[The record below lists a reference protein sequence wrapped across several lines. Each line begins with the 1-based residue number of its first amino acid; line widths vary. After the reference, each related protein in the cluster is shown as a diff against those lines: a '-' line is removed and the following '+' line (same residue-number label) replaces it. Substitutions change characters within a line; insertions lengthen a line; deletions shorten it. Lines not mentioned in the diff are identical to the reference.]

1 VKRAIVRTILLLLL
15 LTSGAFGQR
24 LTNLHSTSAGL
35 SKYTSVA
42 RQSPVLPQPTGKF
55 GIGRVGF
62 DWVDQKRP
70 EPLSSQPD
78 AHRELMVYLW
88 YPTAPNRDNSAR
100 GTYLPGA
107 KDIERAS
114 GSTRIKE
121 QIFGHFWPLVVSG
134 EITSHAKENAAPA
147 KSKQPFPVIL
157 FSHGGSWTSFGY
169 TALIEDLVSHGYV
182 VAAIEHTY
190 EAAAVVFADGRVISY
205 SEENVRRME
214 KPPGASY
221 DEMVENAMS
230 WIRAVDDVFA
240 ADQRFALDQLVQLN
254 RGNNK
259 AQRFAGQFDLSNVA
273 AMGHSMGG
281 QASMR
286 TCQLDERI
294 KACVSLDGGSVDG
307 VLIRYPQAAA
317 PRQPMLYIEVPFMP
331 LSEER
336 LRQLHQTKEEWTQD
350 WRARVQ
356 TQLGQCPGG
365 SYYALLTSLQLSHLS
380 FSDQPLL
387 AAEGPTARQESLHH
401 LQLIEKVIRTFTDK
415 YLKGRS
421 GHWIDQGSRTNGE
434 VLVQHFGVS
443 QHPPGA
449 AH

>member
-1 VKRAIVRTILLLLL
+1 VKRAIARTILLLLL
-15 LTSGAFGQR
+15 TNGAFGQR
-24 LTNLHSTSAGL
+24 LTKLRSTSTGPP
-35 SKYTSVA
+35 KYTSVA
-42 RQSPVLPQPTGKF
+42 QEAPVLPQPSGKF
-55 GIGRVGF
+55 GIGRVVF

-70 EPLSSQPD
+70 EPLSGQPN

-107 KDIERAS
+107 KDIERAP

-190 EAAAVVFADGRVISY
+190 EAAAVVFADGKVISY

-230 WIRAVDDVFA
+230 WIRARDDVFA
-240 ADQRFALDQLVQLN
+240 ADQRCALDQLVQLN
-254 RGNNK
+254 RGNEK
-259 AQRFAGQFDLSNVA
+259 SRFAGQLDLRNVA
-273 AMGHSMGG
+273 AMGLSRERPGSAVMTDTATAGTT
-281 QASMR
+281 AA
-286 TCQLDERI
+286 DEAAGVFSSSSFNVFSIR
-294 KACVSLDGGSVDG
+294 AVSLPPGT
-307 VLIRYPQAAA
+307 Q
-317 PRQPMLYIEVPFMP
+317 
-331 LSEER
+331 R
-336 LRQLHQTKEEWTQD
+336 LR
-350 WRARVQ
+350 R
-356 TQLGQCPGG
+356 
-365 SYYALLTSLQLSHLS
+365 SSALPAMAS
-380 FSDQPLL
+380 
-387 AAEGPTARQESLHH
+387 E
-401 LQLIEKVIRTFTDK
+401 
-415 YLKGRS
+415 
-421 GHWIDQGSRTNGE
+421 
-434 VLVQHFGVS
+434 
-443 QHPPGA
+443 
-449 AH
+449 

>member
-1 VKRAIVRTILLLLL
+1 MKPAIARTILLLL

-24 LTNLHSTSAGL
+24 LTKLRSTSADL
-35 SKYTSVA
+35 SRYTQVT
-42 RQSPVLPQPTGKF
+42 RQAPLLPQPSGKF

-70 EPLSSQPD
+70 EPLSSQPN

-88 YPTAPNRDNSAR
+88 YPTARNRDNSAR
-100 GTYLPGA
+100 GTYFPGA
-107 KDIERAS
+107 RDIDRAP
-114 GSTRIKE
+114 GSTRKE
-121 QIFGHFWPLVVSG
+121 QAFGYFWSLVVSG
-134 EITSHAKENAAPA
+134 EITSHAKENAALA
-147 KSKQPFPVIL
+147 QSKNPFPVIL

-169 TALIEDLVSHGYV
+169 TGLIEDLVSHGYV

-190 EAAAVVFADGRVISY
+190 EAVAVVFGDGKVISY

-221 DEMVENAMS
+221 DEMVEHAMS
-230 WIRAVDDVFA
+230 WIRARDDVFA
-240 ADQRFALDQLVQLN
+240 ADQRFTLDQLVQLN
-254 RGNNK
+254 DGDEK
-259 AQRFAGQFDLSNVA
+259 SRFAGQLDLRNVA
-273 AMGHSMGG
+273 AIGHSTGG
-281 QASMR
+281 QASIR

-294 KACVSLDGGSVDG
+294 KACVNLDGGSVDG
-307 VLIRYPQAAA
+307 ALIKYPRAAA
-317 PRQPMLYIEVPFMP
+317 PKQPVLYVEVPFMP

-336 LRQLHQTKEEWTQD
+336 LKQLHLTREEWTQE
-350 WRARVQ
+350 WRARVR
-356 TQLGQCPGG
+356 TQLRQCPGG
-365 SYYALLTSLQLSHLS
+365 SYYALLTAPHLSHLS

-387 AAEGPTARQESLHH
+387 AAEGPTAGQESLHH
-401 LQLIEKVIRTFTDK
+401 LQLIEKVIRAFTDK

-434 VLVQHFGVS
+434 VLVQHFGVP
-443 QHPPGA
+443 QPPPGA